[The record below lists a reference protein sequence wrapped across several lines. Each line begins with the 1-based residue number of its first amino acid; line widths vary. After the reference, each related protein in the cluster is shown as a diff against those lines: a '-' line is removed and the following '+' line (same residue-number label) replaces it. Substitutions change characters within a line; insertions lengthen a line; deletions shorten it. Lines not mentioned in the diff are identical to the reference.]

1 MPVVLLL
8 TAPSVIAGGLAVVLM
23 NLRSASRVQLWLTT
37 DHVSFRTA
45 GDAPSQILGPVT
57 LHAITFANYS
67 RFEVSPDGAEAA
79 DSGAFSES
87 DEAGERAWK
96 PVNVRPP
103 VIIAAGQASLQP
115 SITAEPAGKRDFA
128 ATVGTL
134 DKVWVRPGAQVTL
147 ETTDPSSLRAAIRL
161 TGQSTRVVLTLPDT
175 FQLFSDYGNVSGM
188 ETNKT
193 QGDSQAFR
201 LHLPSSTP
209 QAEITGTASSLALFL
224 TLPQGKPAALF
235 SPDGVAVDAIEVT
248 RQGPLGKL
256 ESSITGKSE
265 ITFPDDP
272 KADVITLNTAD
283 FVVLGA
289 LKRFRIEK
297 IAVDPATHSVQLIA
311 GGTAGVLRTGK
322 EGFVQDRRITYF
334 DRLWHNPQLILL
346 FSIVVWV
353 FPTTV
358 AGYKL
363 YKEVSA

>member
-1 MPVVLLL
+1 MSVVLLL
-8 TAPSVIAGGLAVVLM
+8 ATPSVIVGGLAIVLM
-23 NLRSASRVQLWLTT
+23 NLQSASRVQLRLTT
-37 DHVSFRTA
+37 NHVSFRTT
-45 GDAPSQILGPVT
+45 GDMPGQILGPVT
-57 LHAITFANYS
+57 LHAITFASYS
-67 RFEVSPDGAEAA
+67 RFELSPDRAEAA
-79 DSGAFSES
+79 DTAVFSES
-87 DEAGERAWK
+87 DQAGERAWK

-115 SITAEPAGKRDFA
+115 SITTEPAGKRDLG

-147 ETTDPSSLRAAIRL
+147 QTTDPSSLRAAISL

-175 FQLFSDYGNVSGM
+175 FQLFSDYGHVSGM
-188 ETNKT
+188 ETNKV

-201 LHLPSSTP
+201 LHLPSSSP
-209 QAEITGTASSLALFL
+209 QAEVTGTASSLSLFL
-224 TLPQGKPAALF
+224 MLPEGKPAAMF
-235 SPDGVAVDAIEVT
+235 SSDGVAVDAIEVT

-272 KADVITLNTAD
+272 KADAITLNTAD

-297 IAVDPATHSVQLIA
+297 IVLDPATHSVQLIA
-311 GGTAGVLRTGK
+311 GGTAGVLRTRK
-322 EGFVQDRRITYF
+322 EGFVKDRRITYF
-334 DRLWHNPQLILL
+334 ERLWHNPQLILL

-363 YKEVSA
+363 YKEISA